1 MLFLC
6 SVPES
11 FHGNPQF
18 HGCISVDGDELVVLE
33 KQLMTLAAR
42 ARSADTAASSPGLTR
57 QKYGY
62 GKDSIPLD

>member
-1 MLFLC
+1 MFG
-6 SVPES
+6 SES

-18 HGCISVDGDELVVLE
+18 HGCISVDGDELVVL
-33 KQLMTLAAR
+33 QLNDIGLL
-42 ARSADTAASSPGLTR
+42 PGKKRRYGSQFAGLIW